1 MTQKKGLGAL
11 QFARIPARKP
21 DELADYSGDNVPY
34 KFRSLGDIEYRASK
48 QPVVGDSNLRRLGL
62 NIIEDI
68 TGGDYGKMI
77 TEKLDKTPTKTE
89 AAGAKDLI
97 KQLEA
102 GLQKMKDYYNDA
114 TKEGGVGVPD
124 SEAASFARSF
134 NNALARIKQLKE
146 NPSDYGTVVKGKYYN
161 EDLMKRLFP
170 EESGLL
176 PQITY
181 DNTQR
186 FSDEVL
192 NKLVDRKDSDAL
204 RTAQDVPKSVLGHE
218 VGHFAIDELQKLN
231 PELES
236 QIKRYNEDDLL
247 GIIDQKFL
255 KSMDMDPRV
264 YQGPAYAQFRDTDL
278 RSMFEDKV
286 DLLEELARQ
295 ALAERGDPPLAVP
308 VAYRPY
314 DDAAVRRARV
324 GPTGVTPKEKSFMER
339 LKGLIGMSAGGIA
352 SIRKA

>member
-1 MTQKKGLGAL
+1 MTEKKGLGAL
-11 QFARIPARKP
+11 EFARIPARKP

-48 QPVVGDSNLRRLGL
+48 QPVVGDSNLRRLGF

-89 AAGAKDLI
+89 AAGAKYEI
-97 KQLEA
+97 EQLEA
-102 GLQKMKDYYNDA
+102 GLQKMRDYYNDD
-114 TKEGGVGVPD
+114 TKEGGKGVPN
-124 SEAASFARSF
+124 SEALSFMQAY
-134 NNALARIKQLKE
+134 NNAQARIKQLKE
-146 NPSDYGTVVKGKYYN
+146 NPSDYGTVVKGKYYS
-161 EDLMKRLFP
+161 EDLMKELFP

-181 DNTQR
+181 DNTKR
-186 FSDEVL
+186 FRDEL
-192 NKLVDRKDSDAL
+192 LDKLVKEKDSDAL

-218 VGHFAIDELQKLN
+218 VGHFVIDELKKLN

-236 QIKRYNEDDLL
+236 QIKRFNEDDLL

-255 KSMDMDPRV
+255 KSMDMDPKV
-264 YQGPAYAQFRDTDL
+264 YQGPAYAQFRSANL

-286 DLLEELARQ
+286 DLLEELAGE
-295 ALAERGDPPLAVP
+295 ALAKRGDPPLAVP

>member
-1 MTQKKGLGAL
+1 MAQQKGLGAL

-48 QPVVGDSNLRRLGL
+48 QPVVGDSNLRRLGF

-286 DLLEELARQ
+286 DLLKELARQ

>member
-1 MTQKKGLGAL
+1 MAQQKGLGAL

-48 QPVVGDSNLRRLGL
+48 QPVVGDSNLRRLGF

-77 TEKLDKTPTKTE
+77 TEKLDKTPTKTQ

-102 GLQKMKDYYNDA
+102 VLQKMRDYYNDA
-114 TKEGGVGVPD
+114 TKEGGVGVPN
-124 SEAASFARSF
+124 SEAASFIRTY
-134 NNALARIKQLKE
+134 NNTQARIEQLKE
-146 NPSDYGTVVKGKYYN
+146 NPSGYGTDQKGLYFD

-186 FSDEVL
+186 FSDEL
-192 NKLVDRKDSDAL
+192 LDKLVKEKDSDAL
-204 RTAQDVPKSVLGHE
+204 RTAQDIPKSVLGHE
-218 VGHFAIDELQKLN
+218 VGHFVIDELKKLN
-231 PELES
+231 PGLES
-236 QIKRYNEDDLL
+236 QLAPFDEDDLL
-247 GIIDQKFL
+247 GVIDQKFL

-264 YQGPAYAQFRDTDL
+264 FKGPAYAQFRDTDL
-278 RSMFEDKV
+278 RSMYEDEV
-286 DLLEELARQ
+286 DLLEELAGQ

-324 GPTGVTPKEKSFMER
+324 GPTGVTPKEKSFMET
-339 LKGLIGMSAGGIA
+339 LKGLIGMSVGGIA

>member
-1 MTQKKGLGAL
+1 MAQQKGLGAL

-48 QPVVGDSNLRRLGL
+48 QPVVGDSNLRRLGF

>member
-1 MTQKKGLGAL
+1 MAQQKGLGAL
-11 QFARIPARKP
+11 QFALIPARKP

-48 QPVVGDSNLRRLGL
+48 QPVVGDSNLRRLGF

-324 GPTGVTPKEKSFMER
+324 GPTGVASKEKSFMER